1 MGARITGSLSGSFHI
16 RILIE
21 TILGGCIPASFVWTI
36 NLFFTPVSMMNSFFA
51 PSFDMNGVFITVVHI
66 LTSTHT
72 SHLAFQG
79 KYIYIL
85 QISLVTSLSG
95 VEKISF
101 SE

>member
-1 MGARITGSLSGSFHI
+1 
-16 RILIE
+16 
-21 TILGGCIPASFVWTI
+21 
-36 NLFFTPVSMMNSFFA
+36 
-51 PSFDMNGVFITVVHI
+51 MNGVFITVVHI